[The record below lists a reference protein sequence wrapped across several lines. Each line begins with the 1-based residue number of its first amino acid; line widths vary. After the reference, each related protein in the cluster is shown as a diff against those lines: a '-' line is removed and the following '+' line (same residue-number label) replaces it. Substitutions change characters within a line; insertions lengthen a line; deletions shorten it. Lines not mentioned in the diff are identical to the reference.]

1 MYCVHSSLILDLDP
15 ALIGLSMAYAIT
27 LIGMFQHCIRTSAEV
42 ENLVR
47 NYTLLYP
54 SVWADQRKT
63 ASYNYRL

>member
-1 MYCVHSSLILDLDP
+1 MFLNLDLDP

-47 NYTLLYP
+47 ICSFLAAICIITKCNTILLLFRWY
-54 SVWADQRKT
+54 Q
-63 ASYNYRL
+63 

>member
-15 ALIGLSMAYAIT
+15 ALTGLSMAYAIA

-47 NYTLLYP
+47 NYTLFYP
-54 SVWADQRKT
+54 SVWADQMKN
-63 ASYNYRL
+63 SYNYRL